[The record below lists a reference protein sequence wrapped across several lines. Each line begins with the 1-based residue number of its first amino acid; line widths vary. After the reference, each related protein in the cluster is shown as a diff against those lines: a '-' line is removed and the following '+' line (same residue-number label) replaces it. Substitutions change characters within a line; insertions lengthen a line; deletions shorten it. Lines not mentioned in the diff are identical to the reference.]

1 MMWKGSVPIF
11 RLTDDTGRDIGT
23 ERLWQK
29 HEMLIALLGGEGCTA
44 CEELERALCADA
56 EDGTWPSWNT
66 GLVLLP
72 IDGGGDTAR
81 IVDSLFEAL
90 APLDVAPGTPTIA
103 IADRFGRLCA
113 AIDVHDANVDEVL
126 REARAWIDVVQ
137 EQCEECGV
145 PLESPSESPL
155 ADSADDGHG

>member
-1 MMWKGSVPIF
+1 MWKGSVPIF
-11 RLTDDTGRDIGT
+11 RLTDETGRDIGT

-29 HEMLIALLGGEGCTA
+29 HEMLIALLGGDDCAA

-56 EDGTWPSWNT
+56 EDGAWPGWNT

-72 IDGGGDTAR
+72 IDGSGETAR

-90 APLDVAPGTPTIA
+90 APLDVAPGTPTVA

-113 AIDVHDANVDEVL
+113 AIDVHDADVDDVL
-126 REARAWIDVVQ
+126 REALGWIDLIQ
-137 EQCEECGV
+137 EQCDECGV
-145 PLESPSESPL
+145 PLEAPAEHPL
-155 ADSADDGHG
+155 ADSADDGTG

>member
-1 MMWKGSVPIF
+1 MWKGSVPIF
-11 RLTDDTGRDIGT
+11 RMTDDTGRDIGT